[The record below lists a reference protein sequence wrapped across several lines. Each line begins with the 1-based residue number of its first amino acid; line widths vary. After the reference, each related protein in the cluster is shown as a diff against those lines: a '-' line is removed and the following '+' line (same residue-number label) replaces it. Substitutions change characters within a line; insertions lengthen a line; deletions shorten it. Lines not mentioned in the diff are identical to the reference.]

1 MDLAVRC
8 SRKAVKL
15 NHSLT
20 HSHSLMSE
28 ISMIWYDIAVFYAF
42 MLFIS
47 FKILTH
53 YGMNQD
59 GQLQQTMST
68 NDFCLTHLISWK
80 WVSLQMLPL
89 RILDYQGCIW
99 VCVFIWHIYKRMTC
113 FQNPASFVWHSS
125 HFGSN
130 PNSFFVAWVQFETY
144 NAAFLLSSRVKII
157 IFDIFFPSCYMIYK
171 QNMMNIPGRFC
182 LQLQTNWSFRMN
194 AIILPFCM
202 VCNVIHQHEQHLY
215 AKLPAY
221 TITLPSLDLGWGS
234 EHHSIQFCHDIPW
247 KCKSSK

>member
-1 MDLAVRC
+1 
-8 SRKAVKL
+8 
-15 NHSLT
+15 
-20 HSHSLMSE
+20 MSE
-28 ISMIWYDIAVFYAF
+28 ISMIWYDIAVFYVF

-80 WVSLQMLPL
+80 WVSLEMLPL
-89 RILDYQGCIW
+89 RIVWIIRVVYEY
-99 VCVFIWHIYKRMTC
+99 VFSYDTYIREWHVSK
-113 FQNPASFVWHSS
+113 NPASFVWHSS
-125 HFGSN
+125 QFVSN

-144 NAAFLLSSRVKII
+144 NDAFLLSSRVKII
-157 IFDIFFPSCYMIYK
+157 IFDIFFPSCYMIYE

-182 LQLQTNWSFRMN
+182 LQLQTNWSFHMN

-202 VCNVIHQHEQHLY
+202 VCNVIHQHEQHLN